1 MRKYIKPIVVIVAF
15 VLIGCTLAQAGVSPP

>member
-1 MRKYIKPIVVIVAF
+1 MRKYFKPIVVIVAF